1 MVGLNSPFGMI
12 GKIRKER
19 GLTLSE
25 VLWGEPWV
33 LYLLEEADQ
42 PRTINGTPMPLKE
55 DF

>member
-33 LYLLEEADQ
+33 IYLLEEVDQ
-42 PRTINGTPMPLKE
+42 PRTVNGTPMPLNE